1 MIACF
6 FTSMVP
12 PLLFSLA
19 HAVAG
24 FESRFH
30 QGWVTDRIHSG
41 LAIQEYNLLEV
52 KFDLG
57 AVSLFKELGNSWF
70 KFDCGV
76 CFTFICVNWNPIT
89 KLKVQILFF

>member
-6 FTSMVP
+6 FTSMVL
-12 PLLFSLA
+12 PLLFSLMLWLDLK
-19 HAVAG
+19 VNSTRAG
-24 FESRFH
+24 S
-30 QGWVTDRIHSG
+30 QIHSG

-57 AVSLFKELGNSWF
+57 AMSLFEELDNLRF
-70 KFDCGV
+70 KFDCRL
-76 CFTFICVNWNPIT
+76 FHLHFRELESIA